1 MPKVI
6 NASAE
11 IVDTDKMSRA
21 VMMELAGRICYK
33 TEDKIDADS
42 ANIFIPGVIKK
53 KHWSVSEFAIYTL
66 YVTASKKQINAFKQ
80 LENNYLII
88 DSFTAGGM
96 YITGTARALRES
108 YQKNDD
114 DIINVIV
121 ASLKDDHPLF
131 FGMFP
136 EVQLSSKI
144 ECRLLSLDEI
154 DDMPTELRKRHRFV
168 MVKYIVNRAVSH
180 ELVRHSPVSW
190 LQESQRY
197 CRYADE
203 KFGKEVTFIRPTA
216 FKAITDNPA
225 ALRIWRDAI
234 ISSEAYY
241 LALLDMEGVT
251 AQAARTTLVNSCK
264 TELYQLCNLAEWDI
278 FFGLRDAPGKAEPS
292 MVEVAHPL
300 HVKFNE
306 RFPEIIRM

>member
-6 NASAE
+6 NAGAE
-11 IVDTDKMSRA
+11 IVDTDNMSRA

-42 ANIFIPGVIKK
+42 ANIFIPGIIKR
-53 KHWSVSEFAIYTL
+53 KHWSVSEFALYTL
-66 YVTASKKQINAFKQ
+66 YVTAPKMQVNKFKQ
-80 LENNYLII
+80 LENNFLIV

-96 YITGTARALRES
+96 YVTGTARALREA
-108 YQKNDD
+108 YQKNDNS
-114 DIINVIV
+114 ILNAIV

-136 EVQLSSKI
+136 DVQLHDKI
-144 ECRLLSLDEI
+144 QCRLLSLDEI
-154 DDMPTELRKRHRFV
+154 DDLSPLLQKRHRFI

-180 ELVRHSPVSW
+180 ELVRHRPVSW

-203 KFGKEVTFIRPTA
+203 KFGNEVTFIRPTA
-216 FKAITDNPA
+216 FSSLTDNPT
-225 ALRIWRDAI
+225 ALRLWRDSI
-234 ISSEAYY
+234 IQSEKAY
-241 LALLDMEGVT
+241 LALLDQPGVT
-251 AQAARTTLVNSCK
+251 AQAARTVLPNSCK
-264 TELYQLCNLAEWDI
+264 TEVYQLCNLSEWDI

-300 HVKFNE
+300 HLKFNK
-306 RFPEIIRM
+306 RFPHIIKM